1 MHVIPSPCSEALLG
15 GSARSAWR
23 RGLACVT
30 VVMCLMGAWQQ
41 ADAQT
46 TFRMFGHLEATAEQ
60 EGDDHYSGFAVGEHD
75 FFVTSSLTDRI
86 SFLSEMVINPKGGA
100 GGFSTSIERVRLA
113 FNYVG
118 NHSIIVGKMHTPV
131 NYWNDRFHHG
141 RYMFPT
147 IDRPQSFS
155 HVIPIHTLGLRLQG
169 QNLGD
174 LRFGYDVVVGN
185 GLSSNDRGDNEWQ
198 KSITTACH
206 IKPWEGSRIGA
217 SYYRDV
223 IFDNTVSSHGG
234 HGGAHSHEYEG
245 DVNVNLLSVSAGY
258 ENTTWEMLYE
268 YSISMQSYPD
278 SAGAANSSSY
288 MTYLYVGRRLKNQ
301 TDVLYGLVDWVEIPE
316 EDLHLMPQQLAKFG
330 LGWRHEFAG
339 QIHTKTQVERYTGF
353 RDDLAMPP
361 ADKWELKLQL
371 AYVF

>member
-1 MHVIPSPCSEALLG
+1 MFSLG
-15 GSARSAWR
+15 WQRSARVAYAAR
-23 RGLACVT
+23 V
-30 VVMCLMGAWQQ
+30 LMIVALFASDFE

-46 TFRMFGHLEATAEQ
+46 TFQMFGHLEAVAEQ
-60 EGDDHYSGFAVGEHD
+60 DGGENYSGFSIGEHD
-75 FFVTSSLTDRI
+75 FFVTSQLTDRI
-86 SFLSEMVINPKGGA
+86 SFLSEMVINPQSGE
-100 GGFSTSIERVRLA
+100 GGFKTSLERVRLA
-113 FNYVG
+113 FNYSG
-118 NHSIIVGKMHTPV
+118 NHYLIVGKMHTPV

-141 RYMFPT
+141 RYLFPT

-155 HVIPIHTLGLRLQG
+155 HLIPIHTLGFRLQG

-174 LRFGYDVVVGN
+174 LRFGYDIVVGN
-185 GLSSNDRGDNEWQ
+185 GLSSNDQGDDSWQ
-198 KSITTACH
+198 KSVTTACH
-206 IKPWEGSRIGA
+206 VKPWEGSRIGV

-223 IFDNTVSSHGG
+223 IFDNMVSSHGG
-234 HGGAHSHEYEG
+234 HGGAHRHDVYDG
-245 DVNVNLLSVSAGY
+245 DVNVNLLSASAGY
-258 ENTTWEMLYE
+258 ENARWEMLYE

-278 SAGAANSSSY
+278 SAGAASSSSY
-288 MTYLYVGRRLKNQ
+288 STYLYLGLRLKNQ
-301 TDVLYGLVDWVEIPE
+301 ADVVYGLVDWLEIPE

-353 RDDLAMPP
+353 RDDLMMPP

>member
-1 MHVIPSPCSEALLG
+1 MHFIPSPCSEALHC
-15 GSARSAWR
+15 RRAWR
-23 RGLACVT
+23 RGVALAT
-30 VVMCLMGAWQQ
+30 VAMCLLGALQQ

-46 TFRMFGHLEATAEQ
+46 TFQMFGHLEAVAEQ
-60 EGDDHYSGFAVGEHD
+60 DGDENYSGFAIGEHD
-75 FFVTSSLTDRI
+75 FFVTSELTDRI
-86 SFLSEMVINPKGGA
+86 SFLSEMVINPQGGA
-100 GGFSTSIERVRLA
+100 GGFSASIERVRLA
-113 FNYVG
+113 FNYTG
-118 NHSIIVGKMHTPV
+118 NHYFIVGKMHTPV

-141 RYMFPT
+141 RYLFPT

-155 HVIPIHTLGLRLQG
+155 HIIPIHTLGFRLQG

-185 GLSSNDRGDNEWQ
+185 GLSSNDKGDDGWQ

-234 HGGAHSHEYEG
+234 HGGAHSHGVYDG
-245 DVNVNLLSVSAGY
+245 DVNVNLLAVSAGY
-258 ENTTWEMLYE
+258 ANTTWEMLYE

-278 SAGAANSSSY
+278 SAGAANSSTY
-288 MTYLYVGRRLKNQ
+288 ATYLYVGRRLSNQ
-301 TDVLYGLVDWVEIPE
+301 NDVLYGLVDWMEIPE
-316 EDLHLMPQQLAKFG
+316 EDLHLMPQQVAKFG